1 MPTTTVDQVMSRS
14 VHTIG
19 KDQSLEKAHEL
30 MEKFH
35 VRHLPVLDGGR
46 VTGIVSERDL
56 YLMETLKDSHGLEVA
71 SVEGAMSADPF
82 TVKPGTLL
90 SDVCDEMA
98 RHKYGAALV
107 VEGPR
112 VVGVLTAVDALR
124 LLGGMLRDNAR
135 A

>member
-1 MPTTTVDQVMSRS
+1 MSTMTIDQVMSKS

-19 KDQSLEKAHEL
+19 KDQTLEKAHEL

-56 YLMETLKDSHGLEVA
+56 YLVETLKDAHGLEVS

-90 SDVCDEMA
+90 SEVCEEMA
-98 RHKYGAALV
+98 SHKYGAALV
-107 VEGPR
+107 VEGSH
-112 VVGVLTAVDALR
+112 VVGVFTAVDALR
-124 LLGGMLRDNAR
+124 LLGGMLRNGKV
-135 A
+135 